1 MFYKELIDDNCEQN
15 QKNVE
20 RNSFGIYIRLLYC
33 FFSVTLLIGFSCIA
47 NGRKG
52 IFYLLFSF
60 CPSFVYLYLFK
71 KKIKKRIKFS
81 HIVEMIL
88 YGAILS
94 IIFAGF
100 LEYIFSLLC
109 FYFCHT
115 CFLKNVKES
124 YSFAC
129 LIVILLYFF
138 LGVAYV
144 EEFSKICPIFFIN
157 ANSIVNKNEYTEL
170 PIIENHNFK
179 SDITYEDNEHNNKF
193 NKFKYIYVDDK
204 FEYIYFSLC
213 SSAGFSSTE
222 NLIYFTLTS
231 EDNFLTIIILRN
243 IICVL
248 LHMSCSGISSY
259 NIINNRNNENR
270 NGMMQSILSI
280 LKSLFLS
287 SLFHAIYDYSIYY
300 SSLNIPEYQISFFKA
315 LFMYSF
321 FSMLFIFFVIIKG
334 IV

>member
-1 MFYKELIDDNCEQN
+1 MFYKELIDCNCDQN

-33 FFSVTLLIGFSCIA
+33 FFSVASLIGFSCIA
-47 NGRKG
+47 NGSKG

-109 FYFCHT
+109 LYFCHT
-115 CFLKNVKES
+115 CFLKNVKEP
-124 YSFAC
+124 YSLVC
-129 LIVILLYFF
+129 SIIMLLYFF
-138 LGVAYV
+138 FGVAYV

-157 ANSIVNKNEYTEL
+157 ANSIVNENEYTEL

-179 SDITYEDNEHNNKF
+179 NDIAYEDNENN
-193 NKFKYIYVDDK
+193 NKFKYIYVDNK
-204 FEYIYFSLC
+204 FEYIFFSLC

-222 NLIYFTLTS
+222 NLVYFTLTS
-231 EDNFLTIIILRN
+231 EQNILTIIILRN

-248 LHMSCSGISSY
+248 LHMSCSGIVSY
-259 NIINNRNNENR
+259 NIINNRSNENR
-270 NGMMQSILSI
+270 KGMMQSILSI
-280 LKSLFLS
+280 LRPLFLS

-321 FSMLFIFFVIIKG
+321 LSMIFIFFVIIKG